1 MEVFSVT
8 LDRERKEQETGQ
20 EDYQQGRD
28 LAEKLEKEFW
38 QKRRLEFNKQKLK
51 KKQFEKSMLNR
62 IQNIKVENRKTLQS
76 ETKLDVILSNF
87 EDSLA
92 LNETIL

>member
-51 KKQFEKSMLNR
+51 KKQFEKIMLNR

-76 ETKLDVILSNF
+76 EAKLDVILSNF

>member
-51 KKQFEKSMLNR
+51 KKEFEKSMLNR

-76 ETKLDVILSNF
+76 EAKLDVILSNF

>member
-28 LAEKLEKEFW
+28 LVEKLEKEFW

-76 ETKLDVILSNF
+76 EAKLDVILSNF

>member
-28 LAEKLEKEFW
+28 LAEKLEKEFC
-38 QKRRLEFNKQKLK
+38 QKRRLEFNK
-51 KKQFEKSMLNR
+51 
-62 IQNIKVENRKTLQS
+62 
-76 ETKLDVILSNF
+76 
-87 EDSLA
+87 
-92 LNETIL
+92 

>member
-20 EDYQQGRD
+20 EDHQQGRD

-38 QKRRLEFNKQKLK
+38 QKRRLEFNK
-51 KKQFEKSMLNR
+51 
-62 IQNIKVENRKTLQS
+62 
-76 ETKLDVILSNF
+76 
-87 EDSLA
+87 
-92 LNETIL
+92 

>member
-76 ETKLDVILSNF
+76 EAKLDVILSNF